1 MQTFFQLLK
10 SEFLLTEHFFLL
22 CCSFSQHIEFSGGGS
37 DSGYVCFID
46 PETAMKA
53 RAAVEFV
60 GGLVV
65 KNKFSVAL
73 EAVNG
78 KVPFLLVMAL
88 LRK

>member
-1 MQTFFQLLK
+1 MQTLSNLRDALK
-10 SEFLLTEHFFLL
+10 SECLPTVVFCVLL
-22 CCSFSQHIEFSGGGS
+22 QHIEYSGGL

-46 PETAMKA
+46 SDTAMKA

-73 EAVNG
+73 EPVNG
-78 KVPFLLVMAL
+78 KVSIPFY
-88 LRK
+88 